1 MINKKILLDRVF
13 HIRKPI
19 LGFLLSSAIDI
30 GLIAV
35 ISSLYERIVN
45 ASGPYLITLAIFG
58 VSIITLR
65 TIAVFFLR
73 KYSYREIMLKKN
85 HDEYELVRVFISNR
99 DQTLPESENSLIAQF
114 KESII
119 NSTQLATVNFDL
131 PVASLIG
138 ELLFAFG
145 GIVVLIYNVGFVLIL
160 SSIPVL
166 IILLLLMRKVADSL
180 HFFGSEVLSI
190 TEKRLGSIDNI
201 AEASLELC
209 VGRASNAAAKYFNE
223 SNIQLNSL
231 ISRQL
236 SLSNSIQL
244 VVESA
249 SFIIILLSLILISQH
264 ATSLTMGGA
273 AASLAVLARMVPT
286 ITRSIASITQLHYG
300 IPAVLKL
307 HGLREYIGTLQGSRL
322 KSDN

>member
-1 MINKKILLDRVF
+1 
-13 HIRKPI
+13 
-19 LGFLLSSAIDI
+19 
-30 GLIAV
+30 
-35 ISSLYERIVN
+35 
-45 ASGPYLITLAIFG
+45 
-58 VSIITLR
+58 
-65 TIAVFFLR
+65 
-73 KYSYREIMLKKN
+73 
-85 HDEYELVRVFISNR
+85 
-99 DQTLPESENSLIAQF
+99 
-114 KESII
+114 
-119 NSTQLATVNFDL
+119 
-131 PVASLIG
+131 
-138 ELLFAFG
+138 
-145 GIVVLIYNVGFVLIL
+145 
-160 SSIPVL
+160 
-166 IILLLLMRKVADSL
+166 
-180 HFFGSEVLSI
+180 
-190 TEKRLGSIDNI
+190 
-201 AEASLELC
+201 